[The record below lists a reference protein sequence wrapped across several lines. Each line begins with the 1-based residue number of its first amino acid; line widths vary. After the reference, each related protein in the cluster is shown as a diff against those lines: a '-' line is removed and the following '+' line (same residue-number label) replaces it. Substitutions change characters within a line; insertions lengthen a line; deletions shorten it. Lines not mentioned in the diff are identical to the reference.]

1 MFLKTTRV
9 IASISL
15 MFSSIAL
22 SAIQVRTVT
31 YEKNAE
37 VFEGLL
43 VSPDNVKPETPA
55 ILMIHSRMGVTAET
69 QHQAERMANLGFIVF
84 AADIYGRD
92 SRPSTVEESRV
103 LTSKYR
109 SDRKLFRER
118 LNLGLDV
125 LRQQNNVNPAMI
137 FAVGYCFG
145 GTGVIELARSGADV
159 VGVASFHGGLDSPTP
174 EDGARI
180 KAKVLV
186 LHGADDPSVSATNL
200 AAFEAEMRMHKVDW
214 QLVKYGGAVHSFT
227 DKSTGNDPSTGSAY
241 NPVADRR
248 SFEAFR
254 NFAAESIG
262 QTAEGPAQEPASSLG
277 SGESLLSNRSG
288 S

>member
-1 MFLKTTRV
+1 MFVTTTRM
-9 IASISL
+9 IACMSL
-15 MFSSIAL
+15 MFSSLAL

-43 VSPDNVKPETPA
+43 ITPANVKAESPA

-69 QHQAERMANLGFIVF
+69 QYQAERMANLGFIVF

-92 SRPSTVEESRV
+92 SRPSTVAESRE

-109 SDRKLFRER
+109 NDRQLFRER
-118 LNLGLDV
+118 LNLGLDI
-125 LRQQNNVNPAMI
+125 LRQQENVDPSLI
-137 FAVGYCFG
+137 LAVGYCFG
-145 GTGVIELARSGADV
+145 GTGVLELARSGADV

-186 LHGADDPSVSATNL
+186 LHGADDPTVSAENL
-200 AAFEAEMRMHKVDW
+200 AAFENEMRTHKVDW
-214 QLVKYGGAVHSFT
+214 QLVKYGNTVHSFT
-227 DKSTGNDPSTGSAY
+227 DKSAGDDPSTGSAY
-241 NPVADRR
+241 NPVADQR
-248 SFEAFR
+248 SFQAFQ
-254 NFAAESIG
+254 NFARESM
-262 QTAEGPAQEPASSLG
+262 GPLDQSPDQEPKVRL
-277 SGESLLSNRSG
+277 
-288 S
+288 

>member
-1 MFLKTTRV
+1 MFLQTSRM
-9 IASISL
+9 IACISL
-15 MFSSIAL
+15 MFSSVAW
-22 SAIQVRTVT
+22 SAVQVRTIT

-55 ILMIHSRMGVTAET
+55 VLMIHSRMGVTAET
-69 QHQAERMANLGFIVF
+69 QYQAERMADLGFIVF

-92 SRPSTVEESRV
+92 ARPTTVEQSRV

-109 SDRKLFRER
+109 ADRKLFRER

-125 LRQQNNVNPAMI
+125 LRQQENVNSSMI

-174 EDGARI
+174 EDGAQI

-186 LHGADDPSVSATNL
+186 LHGADDPTVSAANL
-200 AAFEAEMRMHKVDW
+200 AAFENEMRQHKVDW
-214 QLVKYGGAVHSFT
+214 QLVKYGGTVHSFT
-227 DKSTGNDPSTGSAY
+227 DKNAGLDPSTGSAY

-248 SFEAFR
+248 SFEAFK
-254 NFAAESIG
+254 NFAEESMG
-262 QTAEGPAQEPASSLG
+262 PSAEGPAQEPVH
-277 SGESLLSNRSG
+277 
-288 S
+288 